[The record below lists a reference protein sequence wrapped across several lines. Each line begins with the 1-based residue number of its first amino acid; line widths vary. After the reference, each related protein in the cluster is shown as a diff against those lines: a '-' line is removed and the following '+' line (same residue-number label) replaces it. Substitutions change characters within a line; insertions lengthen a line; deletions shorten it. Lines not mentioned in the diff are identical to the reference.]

1 MSAWMMYS
9 RCWALMARQAAD
21 FRRKQLDFFGMV
33 NPQHGRIGVQAAFGF
48 GQLFQKVH
56 TGQRLAD
63 AFVFKARFFQH
74 FAQIVGLGEFL
85 EIGKMFQQK
94 GDYFSHVRIL
104 ETKSHIF

>member
-1 MSAWMMYS
+1 MDE
-9 RCWALMARQAAD
+9 RVDDVFALLGVDGAAVFQKMQQAAD
-21 FRRKQLDFFGMV
+21 FRRKQFDFFGMV

-56 TGQRLAD
+56 AGQRLAD

-85 EIGKMFQQK
+85 EIGKMFQ
-94 GDYFSHVRIL
+94 
-104 ETKSHIF
+104 